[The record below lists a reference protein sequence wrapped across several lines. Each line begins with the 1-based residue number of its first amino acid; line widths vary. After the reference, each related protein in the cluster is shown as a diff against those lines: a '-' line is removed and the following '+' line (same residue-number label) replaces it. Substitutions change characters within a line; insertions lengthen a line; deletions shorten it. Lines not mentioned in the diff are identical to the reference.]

1 MSNIKINF
9 NTVANAWLR
18 SHPSDRDLGQGALY
32 ILQIDRNQIAYAAR
46 MRNLKD
52 HAQEIEDT
60 LRSLVT
66 VREKT
71 PTPEQA
77 EQIRQEARELLQ
89 EIQPLKADN
98 PTAQFKGGKRADH
111 DTLPPEIQQLYVGNL
126 ELRHKMQQLH
136 LEIRQ
141 LLKKK
146 TACASADLRDLCQLM
161 RKTDT
166 QYHDNWKA
174 YDGYAADSSD

>member
-1 MSNIKINF
+1 MSTIKINF
-9 NTVANAWLR
+9 NAVANAWLR
-18 SHPSDRDLGQGALY
+18 SDPADRDLSQGALY
-32 ILQIDRNQIAYAAR
+32 ILQIDRNQTAYAAR
-46 MRNLKD
+46 MRNLKAY
-52 HAQEIEDT
+52 AQEIEQT
-60 LRSLVT
+60 LRDHIT

-77 EQIRQEARELLQ
+77 KQIRAEARQLLQ
-89 EIQPLKADN
+89 EIAPLKEDN
-98 PTAQFKGGKRADH
+98 PAAQFKSGKRADH
-111 DTLPPEIQQLYVGNL
+111 DTLPTDIQQLYADNL

-146 TACASADLRDLCQLM
+146 TACASSDLRDLCQLM

-166 QYHDNWKA
+166 QYHDNWKQ
-174 YDGYAADSSD
+174 YDEYTTDPAT